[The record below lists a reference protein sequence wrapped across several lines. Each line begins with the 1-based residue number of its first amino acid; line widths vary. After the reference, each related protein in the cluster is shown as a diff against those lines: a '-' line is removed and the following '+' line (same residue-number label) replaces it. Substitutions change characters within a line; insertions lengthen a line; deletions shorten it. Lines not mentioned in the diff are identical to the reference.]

1 MPKATST
8 KLEPF
13 KLNFLKFLAS
23 SAHIK
28 KLNKDK
34 FLSLSPTIFLPT
46 KQTFI
51 VTIKQSGKI
60 KKNKLG
66 NSCAH
71 LLYTCIAE
79 LTEL

>member
-34 FLSLSPTIFLPT
+34 FLSLSLPQFSTNQTNFYCNNKT
-46 KQTFI
+46 KW
-51 VTIKQSGKI
+51 
-60 KKNKLG
+60 KNKKEQVG
-66 NSCAH
+66 Q
-71 LLYTCIAE
+71 LLCTFVIYMHS
-79 LTEL
+79 